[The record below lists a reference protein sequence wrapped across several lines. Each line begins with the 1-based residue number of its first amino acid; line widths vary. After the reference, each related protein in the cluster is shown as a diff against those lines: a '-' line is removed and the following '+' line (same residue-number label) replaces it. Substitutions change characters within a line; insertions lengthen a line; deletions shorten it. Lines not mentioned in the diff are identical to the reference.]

1 MSRNGPEWE
10 VKTALTGKYEHGID
24 AKGRL
29 TVPSQLR
36 RELGDVCYVV
46 QGPKE
51 YLNVY
56 SAEGWKRFCER
67 FEGQRQSTSGDL
79 MRFLFSRAA
88 TCEVDAQGRIL
99 IPQKMREYA
108 GIGKNATVVGLPDRA
123 EIWDSER
130 YLAAEEAYFKEK
142 TMAEIYEELGL

>member
-1 MSRNGPEWE
+1 M
-10 VKTALTGKYEHGID
+10 TGKYNHGID

-56 SAEGWKRFCER
+56 SAEGWEKFCAK
-67 FEGQRQSTSGDL
+67 FEGQSQSKAGDM

-88 TCEVDAQGRIL
+88 TCEVDGQGRIL
-99 IPQKMREYA
+99 LTPEMREYA
-108 GIGKNATVVGLPDRA
+108 HIGKTATVVGLPDRA

-130 YLAAEEAYFKEK
+130 YRAAEEAYFQTK

>member
-1 MSRNGPEWE
+1 M
-10 VKTALTGKYEHGID
+10 TGKFEHGID

-36 RELGDVCYVV
+36 KELGEVCYVV
-46 QGPKE
+46 RGPKE

-56 SAEGWKRFCER
+56 SAEGWEKFCSR
-67 FEGQRQSTSGDL
+67 FEGQTQSRAGEL
-79 MRFLFSRAA
+79 MRFLFANAA
-88 TCEVDAQGRIL
+88 TCEIDGQGRIL
-99 IPQKMREYA
+99 LPAELREYA
-108 GIGKNATVVGLPDRA
+108 GIGKNVTVVGLPGRV

-130 YLAAEEAYFKEK
+130 YHEAETAYFEKK

>member
-1 MSRNGPEWE
+1 M
-10 VKTALTGKYEHGID
+10 TGKYAHGID

-36 RELGDVCYVV
+36 RELGEVCYVV

-56 SAEGWKRFCER
+56 SHEGWTKFCER
-67 FEGQRQSTSGDL
+67 FVGQSQSKSGDL
-79 MRFLFSRAA
+79 MRFFFSRAA
-88 TCEVDAQGRIL
+88 TCEVDGQGRIL
-99 IPQKMREYA
+99 IPQKLREYA

-130 YLAAEEAYFKEK
+130 YSAAEEAYFQSK